1 MKLYMK
7 QKVFSFR
14 DRFYIK
20 DEYEQDKYYVEGE
33 LFSWGKKLHVYDLS
47 GKEVAF
53 IQQKV
58 LSWLPKFYVYIEDV
72 MIAEI
77 VKELTF
83 FKPKYSIQGL
93 DWEVSG
99 DFWAHD
105 YEIYDRNELVVSISK
120 EWFRWG
126 DSYVLD
132 IEDNQNEV
140 HALAVVLAIDAV
152 LAAQNAAGANA
163 GASN

>member
-7 QKVFSFR
+7 QKVFSWR

-20 DEYEQDKYYVEGE
+20 DENETDRYYVEGE
-33 LFSWGKKLHVYDLS
+33 LFSWGKKLHVYDMN
-47 GKEVAF
+47 GTEVAF

-58 LSWLPKFYVYIEDV
+58 LSFLPKFYVYTEGE

-77 VKELTF
+77 VKEFTF
-83 FKPKYSIQGL
+83 FKPRYSIMGL
-93 DWEVSG
+93 DWDVAG
-99 DFWAHD
+99 DFWSHE
-105 YEIYDRNELVVSISK
+105 YEILERNSPVVSIHK

-126 DSYVLD
+126 DSYVID
-132 IEDNQNEV
+132 IEEGRNEI

-152 LAAQNAAGANA
+152 MAAQSNAAAGSAN
-163 GASN
+163 

>member
-7 QKVFSFR
+7 QKVFSWR

-20 DEYEQDKYYVEGE
+20 DENETDRYYVEGE
-33 LFSWGKKLHVYDLS
+33 LFSWGKKLHVFDMN
-47 GKEVAF
+47 GTEVAF

-58 LSWLPKFYVYIEDV
+58 LSFLPKFYVYTEGE

-77 VKELTF
+77 VKEFTF
-83 FKPKYSIQGL
+83 FKPRYSIMGL
-93 DWEVSG
+93 DWDVSG
-99 DFWAHD
+99 DFWSHE
-105 YEIYDRNELVVSISK
+105 YEILERNSPVVSIHK

-126 DSYVLD
+126 DSYVID
-132 IEDNQNEV
+132 IEEGRNEI

-152 LAAQNAAGANA
+152 MAAQSNAAAGSAN
-163 GASN
+163 